1 MVLPVFGFLVLKN
14 CELEPLY
21 LLADCFNMR
30 LKKSCFSGILK
41 KAGEESKR
49 IAAKRIAIGLN
60 ITDTTQDVVL
70 DIWKR
75 LDCSQIYIF

>member
-1 MVLPVFGFLVLKN
+1 
-14 CELEPLY
+14 
-21 LLADCFNMR
+21 MR

-60 ITDTTQDVVL
+60 MPDTTQDVVL
-70 DIWKR
+70 DIWKS
-75 LDCSQIYIF
+75 LGCSQIYIF